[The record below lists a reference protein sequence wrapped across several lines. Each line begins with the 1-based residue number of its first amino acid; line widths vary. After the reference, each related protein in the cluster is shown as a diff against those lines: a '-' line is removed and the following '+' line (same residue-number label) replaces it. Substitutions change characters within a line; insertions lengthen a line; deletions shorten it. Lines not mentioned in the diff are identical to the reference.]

1 MIKSKKTADGFR
13 RLVEECTVKKR
24 SICVLLVLAL
34 LMSMVGCSAGGRAKS
49 GGDDAIEFV
58 KQLKIGWNLGNSLD
72 ASGTGHRS
80 EVAWGNPETTEEM
93 ILDIKAMGFNTV
105 RIPVSWWT
113 HLDMESKVDARWM
126 ARVQEVVDYAYK
138 NGMFVIVNS
147 HHDTDYYDI
156 GACVENEE
164 TKARN
169 IARMTKLWVQIAE
182 TFKDYDEHLIF
193 ETLNE
198 PRDVGSAQ
206 EWNGGTAEEREV
218 IYEMNREIVK
228 TIRKT
233 GGRNKDRYIMVPSY
247 GATSN
252 LNILK
257 EMELSDDDRIILSV
271 HAYSPYHFAMDASG
285 PAEFTDSD
293 RRELDAFFGGLNEL
307 FVSRGVPVI
316 LGEFGVTNKDNRE
329 DRLAW
334 ADYYVRGAKQYGIC
348 CIVWDNNVN
357 GVGGECFGL
366 YDRRD
371 GKWYHPDLAQAYVEA
386 AG

>member
-1 MIKSKKTADGFR
+1 M
-13 RLVEECTVKKR
+13 KKR
-24 SICVLLVLAL
+24 SICVLLILAL

-80 EVAWGNPETTEEM
+80 ETAWGNPETTEDM

-113 HLDMESKVDARWM
+113 HLDMEGKVDARWM

-156 GACVENEE
+156 GACVESDE
-164 TKARN
+164 TKERN
-169 IARMTKLWVQIAE
+169 IARMTKLWAQIAE
-182 TFKDYDEHLIF
+182 NFKDYDEHLIF

-233 GGRNKDRYIMVPSY
+233 GGSNKDRYIMVPCY

-257 EMELSDDDRIILSV
+257 EMKLPEDDRIILSV

-334 ADYYVRGAKQYGIC
+334 ADYYVRGAKQYSIC

-366 YDRRD
+366 YDRR
-371 GKWYHPDLAQAYVEA
+371 GGEWFHPDLAQAYVEA